1 MRSVEEVALVRSLL
15 AEGLNDSEISRLTGI
30 SRATVRGWRRDPEK
44 TAQRARPD
52 HSCPA
57 CGHPAHDP
65 TALTPEDYAY
75 LLGMYL
81 GDGCISPHR
90 RGVFHL
96 RITLDTRYP
105 EIIEECREA
114 VASVIRKWPGLT
126 AKAGCVDVSSWSKQ
140 WPCLLPQHGP
150 GRKHE
155 RPIQLV
161 DWQQAIVDEHPG
173 WLLRGLIHS
182 DGWRGTIGSP

>member
-1 MRSVEEVALVRSLL
+1 
-15 AEGLNDSEISRLTGI
+15 
-30 SRATVRGWRRDPEK
+30 
-44 TAQRARPD
+44 
-52 HSCPA
+52 
-57 CGHPAHDP
+57 
-65 TALTPEDYAY
+65 
-75 LLGMYL
+75 MYL